1 MAHYD
6 YYEETVDRTSLRYVL
21 YARRSSED
29 EDAQVRSIPDQIK
42 QCQQFAEREGLH
54 IVEIVEEKKSAKVP
68 NKRDEFNRVV
78 RGINDGTYDAILSWH
93 PDRLSRNMLE
103 SGQIIDLLDN
113 DIIKD
118 LSFVTY
124 RFTNNASGKM
134 MLGMLFVMAKQYSE
148 DLSEKVLRGNRGN
161 LRDGKSSGTPRWGYD
176 RDEITGYYQP
186 NEFFDVVQKGWVM
199 RAEGETI
206 ANVLKYWKTHDVHR
220 LTKISRKNK
229 SVRKVY
235 PSQSGMTKMFRQ
247 TFYFGVLIQAG
258 QEVDLR
264 KPPFNERHTPMIT
277 EEVYNAVQAL
287 TYERSRVKPRASK
300 RGKFYP
306 LRGMVFCGVC
316 NSSSPMRVGKSLS
329 SNGTYS
335 LRYRCD
341 TKGCKRELKSVNARF
356 IFDALY
362 EKLDKMKFT
371 KSEYEAYDKKL
382 NELTDERIDEIR
394 TEIKSLEGTKANKS
408 RQSDD
413 LARDMRKFEKKSTA
427 LKVATRDL
435 EDIQDDIIDIDD
447 ALIKLRAKV
456 ENPSRIKMSKEEF
469 LNLANMASDK
479 MRAGEAVEKDI
490 LARKMLLNVTL
501 DNKNAPSFIW
511 KEPFATLVKSRR
523 YSFGADERT

>member
-1 MAHYD
+1 M
-6 YYEETVDRTSLRYVL
+6 
-21 YARRSSED
+21 
-29 EDAQVRSIPDQIK
+29 
-42 QCQQFAEREGLH
+42 
-54 IVEIVEEKKSAKVP
+54 
-68 NKRDEFNRVV
+68 
-78 RGINDGTYDAILSWH
+78 
-93 PDRLSRNMLE
+93 
-103 SGQIIDLLDN
+103 
-113 DIIKD
+113 
-118 LSFVTY
+118 
-124 RFTNNASGKM
+124 
-134 MLGMLFVMAKQYSE
+134 
-148 DLSEKVLRGNRGN
+148 
-161 LRDGKSSGTPRWGYD
+161 
-176 RDEITGYYQP
+176 
-186 NEFFDVVQKGWVM
+186 
-199 RAEGETI
+199 
-206 ANVLKYWKTHDVHR
+206 
-220 LTKISRKNK
+220 
-229 SVRKVY
+229 
-235 PSQSGMTKMFRQ
+235 
-247 TFYFGVLIQAG
+247 
-258 QEVDLR
+258 
-264 KPPFNERHTPMIT
+264 
-277 EEVYNAVQAL
+277 
-287 TYERSRVKPRASK
+287 KPRASK

-356 IFDALY
+356 VFDALY

-382 NELTDERIDEIR
+382 DELTDERIDEIR

-413 LARDMRKFEKKSTA
+413 LARDMRKFERKSTA
-427 LKVATRDL
+427 FKVATRDL